1 MNRAIGR
8 LAAAAVQD
16 IPWTLP
22 RASQGWLWRF
32 AENWQELLSALLIR
46 SGRGK
51 ELLFELDLEG
61 FFRAFGEYID
71 LKA

>member
-1 MNRAIGR
+1 MLNPKFGR
-8 LAAAAVQD
+8 GVQD
-16 IPWTLP
+16 KTFPGLSTVRRKVVLATRRG
-22 RASQGWLWRF
+22 RAEVR
-32 AENWQELLSALLIR
+32 SALLIR

-51 ELLFELDLEG
+51 ELLFELDLEW